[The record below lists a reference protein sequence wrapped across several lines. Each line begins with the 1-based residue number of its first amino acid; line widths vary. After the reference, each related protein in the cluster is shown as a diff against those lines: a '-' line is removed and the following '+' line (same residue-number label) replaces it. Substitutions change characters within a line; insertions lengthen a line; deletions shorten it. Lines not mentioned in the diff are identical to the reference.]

1 MAAAVEPPI
10 DVVAA
15 SGSPPKPA
23 LIRVTSDHIR
33 EVCGLVAGARI
44 EILWTIE
51 DDDGAEREVWWPA
64 TLADGAPRG
73 TVTIDNSAHDDA
85 DSDEG
90 DAPAPPAGDGAADEP
105 AAKRAKRDAA
115 DGADGDDGADGA
127 DGAAAAA
134 ADAAAADAPHP
145 LVGRCFRH
153 FGNAWRVEAVA
164 FDAEHGC
171 DVAFYSSRDAHPDG
185 VGGDRA
191 RCEYSSLREVA
202 RWVARGANGGGA
214 DGGGEGEGE
223 GDDDDG
229 PAGAP
234 DDARVI
240 VKRKQPRCDYPKKR

>member
-1 MAAAVEPPI
+1 MSPFWKSYLACVANQNLWAGWIRFEWADFSFETRGTMAAAVEPPI

-90 DAPAPPAGDGAADEP
+90 RTTEVHLAAPLHFPDGFAVLVSKLEPREYLDHVPLDLAAHQPALIEAIEQDE
-105 AAKRAKRDAA
+105 
-115 DGADGDDGADGA
+115 
-127 DGAAAAA
+127 AAARGEGL
-134 ADAAAADAPHP
+134 PQ
-145 LVGRCFRH
+145 
-153 FGNAWRVEAVA
+153 EAVEWGVLA
-164 FDAEHGC
+164 VLRASAVLQHQ
-171 DVAFYSSRDAHPDG
+171 G
-185 VGGDRA
+185 VGKRGPELRFA
-191 RCEYSSLREVA
+191 R
-202 RWVARGANGGGA
+202 
-214 DGGGEGEGE
+214 
-223 GDDDDG
+223 
-229 PAGAP
+229 
-234 DDARVI
+234 
-240 VKRKQPRCDYPKKR
+240 